1 MCARARGGSAQ
12 QNLARLGFFA
22 TEFSTK
28 VKVAQVSTG
37 PFAGLTEDAELLS
50 PGPSRQS
57 RVMVVKGLCVP
68 GAMYWCCRRGGI
80 GGLPGSPKERS
91 RPSEGQMGRKDHC
104 LRGVGLSTA
113 LAGGRQRNWGHR
125 GAVADSACSPS
136 ASGTGLCPL
145 TRA

>member
-1 MCARARGGSAQ
+1 MRSGAG
-12 QNLARLGFFA
+12 RLCSTELGTFGFFA

-50 PGPSRQS
+50 LGPSRQS

-91 RPSEGQMGRKDHC
+91 RPSEGQTDRKDHC

-113 LAGGRQRNWGHR
+113 LAGGRQRNGGHR
-125 GAVADSACSPS
+125 GAVADSPS